1 MADSE
6 PGRSRSSGGHAA
18 VLAGVPVQRRV
29 APMHRPFHAFPTSR
43 GAAGPDGHGSRKT
56 RA

>member
-6 PGRSRSSGGHAA
+6 PGRFRSSGAHAA
-18 VLAGVPVQRRV
+18 VLASVPVQRRV
-29 APMHRPFHAFPTSR
+29 APIHRPFHASATSR